1 MSYYLVIIYLMLK
14 YKIVTIIEQSLKKF
28 IRTSLNESAAD
39 SYIPKITVSNFE
51 QTLSDYYHTGSLKGV
66 ALPEITD
73 QRCKWLLQQLLG
85 LINELRENNIDTADF
100 VNANNWGVSKNGDLV
115 MFDIGFSTQTINFSE
130 TPSDIELNE
139 NNETRIGIPEETIK
153 KLFSKLGLTAISR
166 LGNGQFGDAYDV
178 GGGKVLKITT
188 DKSEAVNCKNIIG
201 GTYKHIASVYEVRQF
216 TYVKNSER
224 GGDIYYTILLEKV
237 KLDSSLEP
245 LMGQLKQ
252 YFTDARNSRI
262 NPDAIKAIRKR
273 NPIVG
278 EIMTDF
284 YTEGERSGW
293 DKWLPIRK
301 SGGVPESIDMN
312 DLEELTSWIKG
323 AKNNIHHLEIP
334 LPSFI
339 VNYLEKYLTT
349 SVG

>member
-1 MSYYLVIIYLMLK
+1 M
-14 YKIVTIIEQSLKKF
+14 TITEQFLKKF
-28 IRTSLNESAAD
+28 IKTVLNESVSD
-39 SYIPKITVSNFE
+39 SYIPKITVGDFE
-51 QTLSDYYHTGSLKGV
+51 QTLSNYYHTGSLKGV

-100 VNANNWGVSKNGDLV
+100 VNSSNWGLSKNGDLV

-139 NNETRIGIPEETIK
+139 NDETRIGIPEETIK
-153 KLFSKLGLTAISR
+153 KVFSKLGLTAISR

-188 DKSEAVNCKNIIG
+188 DKSEAVNSKNIIG
-201 GTYKHIASVYEVRQF
+201 STYKHIASVYEVRQF
-216 TYVKNSER
+216 AYVKNSER
-224 GGDIYYTILLEKV
+224 GRDIYYTILLEKV
-237 KLDSSLEP
+237 KLDSSLDP
-245 LMGQLKQ
+245 LMDQLMQ
-252 YFTDARNSRI
+252 YFTDARNSHI

-273 NPIVG
+273 NPIAG

-293 DKWLPIRK
+293 DKWLPIRE
-301 SGGVPESIDMN
+301 SGGVPETINMN
-312 DLEELTSWIKG
+312 DLEELTSWVKG
-323 AKNNIHHLEIP
+323 ANNNIHGLETP
-334 LPSFI
+334 LPFFI
-339 VNYLEKYLTT
+339 IRILEDYLTN